1 MLPPLLHHRAFRR
14 FLLGR
19 TVSLL
24 GGAMAP
30 VALAFAVLD
39 AADGRAA
46 DLGVVLAART
56 LPLLALLLLGGA
68 VADRLPRRTVLLAT
82 HLGAGLSQGAAA
94 VLLLTGHY
102 ALGPFA
108 ALEFLNGALT
118 AFGSPALLGVL
129 PELVPPGRLRPA
141 NALLGMAANGSK
153 LLGPPLAGLLV
164 AGAGPGWAVALDALG
179 YLPAA
184 CLLACLPAGRTAATA
199 AATAPTGLGRE
210 LREGWTVLR
219 RTRWIWWTTWSCCAT
234 NLLLV
239 GPWQVLGPR
248 LAGPALWGVLLS
260 ARGAGLL
267 LASTAAYRL
276 APRRLLATGQLAGL
290 LLPFP
295 LLALGRHAPAP
306 WLLAAAFGSGLGL
319 ALSAT
324 AWDTSLQE
332 HLPNGVLSRVSANA
346 DVLSYLA
353 IPLGQLACA
362 PLTARL
368 GAPALAT
375 AAALAQGSLTL
386 LPLLSPAVRRLPH
399 GGPGT
404 AAATAR

>member
-1 MLPPLLHHRAFRR
+1 MLPPLLHHSGFRR
-14 FLLGR
+14 FFTGR
-19 TVSLL
+19 AISLL
-24 GGAMAP
+24 GSSMAP
-30 VALAFAVLD
+30 LALAFAVLD
-39 AADGRAA
+39 AAHGRAA
-46 DLGVVLAART
+46 DLGTVLAVRM

-68 VADRLPRRTVLLAT
+68 VADRLPRRTVLLTT

-94 VLLLTGHY
+94 TLLLTGHY

-118 AFGSPALLGVL
+118 AFTSPALRGVL
-129 PELVPPGRLRPA
+129 PELVPDEQLRPA

-164 AGAGPGWAVALDALG
+164 AGVGPGWAVALDALS

-184 CLLACLPAGRTAATA
+184 YLLGRLPAGPARSRPTALRAD
-199 AATAPTGLGRE
+199 

-219 RTRWIWWTTWSCCAT
+219 RTRWVWWTTWSFCAT

-239 GPWQVLGPR
+239 GPWQILGPQ
-248 LAGPALWGVLLS
+248 LAGPALWGTLLA

-267 LASTAAYRL
+267 LADTAVYRL

-290 LLPFP
+290 LLPLP
-295 LLALGRHAPAP
+295 LLALGLRAPVL
-306 WLLAAAFGSGLGL
+306 WLFAAALASGLGL

-324 AWDTSLQE
+324 AWNTSVQE
-332 HLPNGVLSRVSANA
+332 HLPRDVLSRVSANA
-346 DVLSYLA
+346 DALSYLA

-375 AAALAQGSLTL
+375 AAALCQGALTL

-399 GGPGT
+399 RPKT
-404 AAATAR
+404 PAPVPAPA

>member
-1 MLPPLLHHRAFRR
+1 MLPPLLHHPAFRR

-19 TVSLL
+19 AVSQL
-24 GGAMAP
+24 GSATAP

-39 AADGRAA
+39 ASAGRAA
-46 DLGVVLAART
+46 DLGTVLAVRT
-56 LPLLALLLLGGA
+56 VPLLGLMLIGGA
-68 VADRLPRRTVLLAT
+68 VADRLPRRTVLVAT

-94 VLLLTGHY
+94 LLLLTGHY
-102 ALGPFA
+102 ALGAFA
-108 ALEFLNGALT
+108 ALEFCNGALT
-118 AFGSPALLGVL
+118 AFTSPALRGVL
-129 PELVPPGRLRPA
+129 PELVPPGQLRPG
-141 NALLGMAANGSK
+141 NALLGLTANAGK

-164 AGAGPGWAVALDALG
+164 AGAGPGWAVALDAAS

-184 CLLACLPAGRTAATA
+184 YLLARLPATRAPATRA
-199 AATAPTGLGRE
+199 RPSAKPSAVRHELRE

-239 GPWQVLGPR
+239 GPWQLLGPA
-248 LAGPALWGVLLS
+248 LAGPALWGALLA

-267 LASTAAYRL
+267 LADAAAYRL

-290 LLPFP
+290 LLPLP
-295 LLALGRHAPAP
+295 LLALARHAPAP
-306 WLLAAAFGSGLGL
+306 LLLAAAAASGPGL

-332 HLPNGVLSRVSANA
+332 HLPNEVLSRVSADA
-346 DVLSYLA
+346 DVLAYLA
-353 IPLGQLACA
+353 IPLGQLACG
-362 PLTARL
+362 PLTARF
-368 GAPALAT
+368 GAPAVAT
-375 AAALAQGSLTL
+375 AAATAQAALVL

-399 GGPGT
+399 AVAP
-404 AAATAR
+404 A

>member
-1 MLPPLLHHRAFRR
+1 
-14 FLLGR
+14 
-19 TVSLL
+19 
-24 GGAMAP
+24 MAP
-30 VALAFAVLD
+30 LALAFAVLD
-39 AADGRAA
+39 AAHGRAA
-46 DLGVVLAART
+46 DLGTVLAVRM

-68 VADRLPRRTVLLAT
+68 VADRLPRRTVLLTT

-94 VLLLTGHY
+94 TLLLTGHY

-118 AFGSPALLGVL
+118 AFTSPALRGVL
-129 PELVPPGRLRPA
+129 PELVPDEQLRPA

-164 AGAGPGWAVALDALG
+164 AGVGPGWAVALDALS

-184 CLLACLPAGRTAATA
+184 YLLGRLPAGPARSRPTALRAD
-199 AATAPTGLGRE
+199 

-219 RTRWIWWTTWSCCAT
+219 RTRWVWWTTWSFCAT

-239 GPWQVLGPR
+239 GPWQILGPQ
-248 LAGPALWGVLLS
+248 LAGPALWGTLLA

-267 LASTAAYRL
+267 LADTAVYRL

-290 LLPFP
+290 LLPLP
-295 LLALGRHAPAP
+295 LLALGLRAPVL
-306 WLLAAAFGSGLGL
+306 WLFAAALASGLGL

-324 AWDTSLQE
+324 AWNTSVQE
-332 HLPNGVLSRVSANA
+332 HLPRDVLSRVSANA
-346 DVLSYLA
+346 DALSYLA

-375 AAALAQGSLTL
+375 AAALCQGALTL

-399 GGPGT
+399 RPKT
-404 AAATAR
+404 PAPVPAPA